1 MTTREREKQRRKE
14 ERKRNLT
21 RIRGWIIVWMLRSG
35 IARPPRLNCDQGL
48 NGNFQGRWR
57 YVTDFYDLFAFA
69 VRPVVPHVLSIP
81 SGGFRLSRV
90 FCRRRTPLDFEV
102 GSGSCSLILVQKP
115 SNSSLLPYT
124 VHATKIEVRISF
136 TVQRGKETLQRNRRY
151 WQQEVSCQ

>member
-1 MTTREREKQRRKE
+1 MKQRREE

-35 IARPPRLNCDQGL
+35 IARPSRLNCDQGL
-48 NGNFQGRWR
+48 NGDFQGRWR

-69 VRPVVPHVLSIP
+69 ARPAVPHVLSIP

-90 FCRRRTPLDFEV
+90 FCRGRTPVDFEV
-102 GSGSCSLILVQKP
+102 GSCSLIPVQKP
-115 SNSSLLPYT
+115 TNGSLLSYT

-136 TVQRGKETLQRNRRY
+136 TVQRGKETLRRNRRY
-151 WQQEVSCQ
+151 WQQEVSCR